1 MTKTELAEEL
11 RQLILKKD
19 EKKMAS
25 FLAEHFDDLPEDMQ
39 MRIAAALV
47 TDGTKNISIEQ
58 YRKQKQVESVLTDMR
73 DVIGDHLKNV
83 EA

>member
-1 MTKTELAEEL
+1 
-11 RQLILKKD
+11 
-19 EKKMAS
+19 MAS